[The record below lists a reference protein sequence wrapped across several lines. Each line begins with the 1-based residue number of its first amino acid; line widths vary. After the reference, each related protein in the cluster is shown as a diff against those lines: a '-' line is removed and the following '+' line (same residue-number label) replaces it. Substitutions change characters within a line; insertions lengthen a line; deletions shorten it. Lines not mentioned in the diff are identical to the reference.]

1 MCNAYL
7 AVKVRDVAPELS
19 QEKALAIVRGVM
31 RGIQVSLESRGEVR
45 LSGVGTIRVFVRPA
59 RTRRNPKTGAA
70 VNLQPSKVARFR
82 TSETLVELLNVPPPP
97 IAVRPR
103 GRK

>member
-7 AVKVRDVAPELS
+7 AGKVRDAAPELS

-45 LSGVGTIRVFVRPA
+45 LSGVGTIRVVERPA
-59 RTRRNPKTGAA
+59 RTRRNPKTGAS
-70 VNLQPSKVARFR
+70 VNLQANKVARFR
-82 TSETLVELLNVPPPP
+82 TSAALEELLNVSRP
-97 IAVRPR
+97 IAVKQR